1 MFIFHLEQFY
11 KYCPIDEND
20 NCIKFKKSYNGNA
33 KIVMDNH
40 PLMIMAREEQKVK
53 EIFFLLTAN
62 IFKNGPMPKPMK
74 MLDMLTLLPSC
85 KLG

>member
-1 MFIFHLEQFY
+1 MDQLGSSKSVFISCMFIFHLEQFY

-53 EIFFLLTAN
+53 ENF
-62 IFKNGPMPKPMK
+62 
-74 MLDMLTLLPSC
+74 SY
-85 KLG
+85 

>member
-53 EIFFLLTAN
+53 ENFPIN
-62 IFKNGPMPKPMK
+62 IQYF
-74 MLDMLTLLPSC
+74 
-85 KLG
+85 

>member
-53 EIFFLLTAN
+53 EN
-62 IFKNGPMPKPMK
+62 IFENGPMPNPMK
-74 MLDMLTLLPSC
+74 MFKISC
-85 KLG
+85 YCYQVVN

>member
-1 MFIFHLEQFY
+1 MKNGVKNIQTVAYNGARTVYLFFHIRCMFIFHLEQFY

-53 EIFFLLTAN
+53 VNF
-62 IFKNGPMPKPMK
+62 
-74 MLDMLTLLPSC
+74 SY
-85 KLG
+85 

>member
-53 EIFFLLTAN
+53 KRIFL
-62 IFKNGPMPKPMK
+62 K
-74 MLDMLTLLPSC
+74 MGQCQTP
-85 KLG
+85 

>member
-53 EIFFLLTAN
+53 EN
-62 IFKNGPMPKPMK
+62 IFENGPMPNPMK
-74 MLDMLTLLPSC
+74 MFRQAATVT
-85 KLG
+85 KL